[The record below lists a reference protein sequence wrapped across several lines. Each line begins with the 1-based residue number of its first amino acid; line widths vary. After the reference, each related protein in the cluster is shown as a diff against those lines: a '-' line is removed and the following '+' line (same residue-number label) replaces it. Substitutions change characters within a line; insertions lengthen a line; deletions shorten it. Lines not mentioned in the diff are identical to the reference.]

1 MEGSLLNTRYLAA
14 VAIATAAIV
23 IPSSVSAQQFSQ
35 PAALQQSN
43 VPAAAQDAASDIED
57 AARRFRLGVR
67 AGVGLDPEL
76 INFGAHAMFGPVFNP
91 RVTFR
96 PGVEFGVGEITTMF
110 GVNLDVLY
118 TLPGGTAQTRWLP
131 YFGGGP
137 NFGLSHRGFETDD
150 EDNVDGDDGTRN
162 RFDFSDTDFNGG
174 FNFIVGARNRGGTFF
189 ELNATAYGVSNI
201 KLLAGFNF

>member
-1 MEGSLLNTRYLAA
+1 MNTRFLVA
-14 VAIATAAIV
+14 VLAIASVIV
-23 IPSSVSAQQFSQ
+23 IPSSAAAQQVSTA
-35 PAALQQSN
+35 AALQQSN
-43 VPAAAQDAASDIED
+43 VPAAAQNAADDVED

-76 INFGAHAMFGPVFNP
+76 INFGAHAMLGPIFSPNF
-91 RVTFR
+91 TFR
-96 PGVEFGVGEITTMF
+96 PGIEFGVGEITTMF

-118 TLPGGTAQTRWLP
+118 TLPGATAQTRWLP

-137 NFGLSHRGFETDD
+137 NFGLSHRGFDTDD
-150 EDNVDGDDGTRN
+150 EDNVDSEDDTRN

>member
-1 MEGSLLNTRYLAA
+1 MNTRFLVAVIVSVIAISSPAA
-14 VAIATAAIV
+14 
-23 IPSSVSAQQFSQ
+23 AQQQSS
-35 PAALQQSN
+35 PSAALQQSN
-43 VPAAAQDAASDIED
+43 VPAAAQDAAADAEE

-76 INFGAHAMFGPVFNP
+76 INFGAHATLGPIFNP

-96 PGVEFGVGEITTMF
+96 PGIEFGVGEITTMF
-110 GVNLDVLY
+110 GINLDVLY
-118 TLPGGTAQTRWLP
+118 TLPGATRDTRWLP

-137 NFGLSHRGFETDD
+137 NFGMSHRGFETDD
-150 EDNVDGDDGTRN
+150 EDNVDGDDDTPN

>member
-1 MEGSLLNTRYLAA
+1 M
-14 VAIATAAIV
+14 
-23 IPSSVSAQQFSQ
+23 
-35 PAALQQSN
+35 
-43 VPAAAQDAASDIED
+43 ED

-76 INFGAHAMFGPVFNP
+76 INFGAHGMLGPIFSPN
-91 RVTFR
+91 VTFR
-96 PGVEFGVGEITTMF
+96 PGIEFGVGEITTMF

-118 TLPGGTAQTRWLP
+118 TLPGANAQTRWLP

-137 NFGLSHRGFETDD
+137 NFGMSHRGFETDD
-150 EDNVDGDDGTRN
+150 EDNVDGDDDTRN

-189 ELNATAYGVSNI
+189 ELKSPGSSPRDS
-201 KLLAGFNF
+201 LWMRSWGM